1 VNIDLEIILMLMFL
15 PMCVGKRFND
25 VGEQRR
31 RRGRGYLKS
40 FNGYALEGFPLVKA
54 GDDVAGKIVDA
65 YRENG
70 LQVEDGDVIVVA
82 QKIVSKA
89 EDRVV
94 TLNCLVPSQAARKLA
109 GLTGKGPRF
118 VELVLRET
126 KRVLKASRD
135 ILLVEDNRGL
145 VCISAGIDKSNVEG
159 RGRYVLLPE
168 DPDLSADRCRLRIR
182 ELTRKNVGVIVSD
195 TYSRPFRRGQVN
207 FAIGVSGVRIFKD
220 YRGKKDLF
228 GHVLKVKNV
237 AVVDEIAAAA
247 ELLMGQGTE
256 KSPVIVFKGLA
267 SEVNICE
274 KRGLQELFISD
285 KEDLFKNVL

>member
-1 VNIDLEIILMLMFL
+1 MLMFL

-31 RRGRGYLKS
+31 RRGREYLKS
-40 FNGYALEGFPLVKA
+40 FNGYALEGFPLVKT

-94 TLNCLVPSQAARKLA
+94 TLNGLVPSQEARQLA
-109 GLTGKGPRF
+109 GLTGKSPRF
-118 VELVLRET
+118 VELVLGET

-135 ILLVEDNRGL
+135 ILLVEDKRGL

-168 DPDLSADRCRLRIR
+168 DPDVSADRCRLRIR
-182 ELTRKNVGVIVSD
+182 ELTDKNVGVIVSD

-220 YRGKKDLF
+220 YRGKRDLF

-237 AVVDEIAAAA
+237 AVVDELAAAA
-247 ELLMGQGTE
+247 ELLMGQAE
-256 KSPVIVFKGLA
+256 EAMPVVVFKKLGHLL
-267 SEVNICE
+267 SLDE
-274 KRGLQELFISD
+274 KHCVADLFISEQ
-285 KEDLFKNVL
+285 KDLFKGAL

>member
-1 VNIDLEIILMLMFL
+1 
-15 PMCVGKRFND
+15 
-25 VGEQRR
+25 
-31 RRGRGYLKS
+31 LKGFS
-40 FNGYALEGFPLVKA
+40 GYALEGFPLVKA
-54 GDDVAGKIVDA
+54 GDDIAGKIVEA
-65 YRENG
+65 CRENG
-70 LQVEDGDVIVVA
+70 LQVEDGDIIVVA

-94 TLNCLVPSQAARKLA
+94 TLNGLVPSQEAKKLA
-109 GLTGKGPRF
+109 ELTGKSPRF

-135 ILLVEDNRGL
+135 ILLVEDKRGL
-145 VCISAGIDKSNVEG
+145 VCISAGIDKSNVGG

-182 ELTRKNVGVIVSD
+182 ELTNKNVGVIVSD

-237 AVVDEIAAAA
+237 AVVDELAAAA
-247 ELLMGQGTE
+247 ELLMGQAE
-256 KSPVIVFKGLA
+256 EAVPVVVFKRLGHLA
-267 SEVNICE
+267 GVNGE
-274 KRGLQELFISD
+274 QGMASLFISE
-285 KEDLFKNVL
+285 KEDLFKGAL